1 MAKKKKIYKVGIDS
15 ETYAISLVES
25 PAIEETLVALEE
37 QKPIKIQLADEEK
50 YMVYSAVLVPDKP
63 IYRRNEDGDEFY
75 IEFTKESIEKM
86 AQEYLMNYRQNE
98 ITLDHATMANDI
110 TLVESWIK
118 TDMYKDK
125 SVAIGLSEDLP
136 IGTWIAG
143 LKVNQI
149 DAWNRIKN
157 GELRGFSVESMIS
170 LEEFSKQEQNTN
182 NMSIETN
189 DNMFWDKMKNIL
201 SEVFTSLSMS
211 KKDEADIES
220 SETYKITPE
229 SAAKELEAILSKD
242 SDDKSYPLSAMTD
255 PLNIELANQSGFTS
269 VEAYL
274 DEVYAIK
281 TDGYTSGTSAQA
293 NFEENALPTEPTVE
307 PNTITVQVQPLTEEE
322 KSTIEEG
329 IKSGATEAP
338 KVEEKPQ
345 ENNAH
350 LEELINSL
358 KEEINALKEMNNGL
372 NDKVKELSKEPS
384 TKPVNTNAKPS
395 GASTYSAWREQMRSM
410 IG

>member
-1 MAKKKKIYKVGIDS
+1 MTKKKKIYKVGIDS

-37 QKPIKIQLADEEK
+37 QKPIKVQLADEEK
-50 YMVYSAVLVPDKP
+50 YMVYSAVLVPDRP

-182 NMSIETN
+182 NMNIETN
-189 DNMFWDKMKNIL
+189 DMFWDKLKNIL
-201 SEVFTSLSMS
+201 KDTFS
-211 KKDEADIES
+211 KK
-220 SETYKITPE
+220 
-229 SAAKELEAILSKD
+229 
-242 SDDKSYPLSAMTD
+242 
-255 PLNIELANQSGFTS
+255 
-269 VEAYL
+269 VE
-274 DEVYAIK
+274 
-281 TDGYTSGTSAQA
+281 
-293 NFEENALPTEPTVE
+293 EPTVE
-307 PNTITVQVQPLTEEE
+307 ELAANSGFTNVEEYEKEVEAVKEELEEQNAPTEPQAQEPTVETPKVDEQVTEEPNV
-322 KSTIEEG
+322 EES
-329 IKSGATEAP
+329 KPTEEAP
-338 KVEEKPQ
+338 KAEEKPQ
-345 ENNAH
+345 ENNKH

-395 GASTYSAWREQMRSM
+395 AADTYSAWREQMRSM

>member
-1 MAKKKKIYKVGIDS
+1 MAKKIKKYKVGIDS

-37 QKPIKIQLADEEK
+37 QKPIKVQFADEEK
-50 YMVYSAVLVPDKP
+50 YMVYSAVLVPDRP

-98 ITLDHATMANDI
+98 ITLDHETMANDI

-182 NMSIETN
+182 NMNIETN
-189 DNMFWDKMKNIL
+189 DMFWDKLKNIL
-201 SEVFTSLSMS
+201 KDTFS
-211 KKDEADIES
+211 KK
-220 SETYKITPE
+220 
-229 SAAKELEAILSKD
+229 
-242 SDDKSYPLSAMTD
+242 
-255 PLNIELANQSGFTS
+255 
-269 VEAYL
+269 VE
-274 DEVYAIK
+274 
-281 TDGYTSGTSAQA
+281 
-293 NFEENALPTEPTVE
+293 EPTVE
-307 PNTITVQVQPLTEEE
+307 ELAANSGFTNVDDYQKEVEAVKAELEEQNAEEPTVEEP
-322 KSTIEEG
+322 KPAEEP
-329 IKSGATEAP
+329 KVEEPAVEEP
-338 KVEEKPQ
+338 KVEEKPK
-345 ENNAH
+345 EDNTKH
-350 LEELINSL
+350 LEELIGSL
-358 KEEINALKEMNNGL
+358 KEEINALKEMNSGL

-384 TKPVNTNAKPS
+384 AKPVNTNAKPS
-395 GASTYSAWREQMRSM
+395 AADTYSAWREQMRSM

>member
-1 MAKKKKIYKVGIDS
+1 MTKKKKIYKVGIDS

-50 YMVYSAVLVPDKP
+50 YMVYSAVLVPDRP

-98 ITLDHATMANDI
+98 ITLDHETMANDI

-182 NMSIETN
+182 NMNIETN
-189 DNMFWDKMKNIL
+189 DMFWDKLKNIL
-201 SEVFTSLSMS
+201 KDTFS
-211 KKDEADIES
+211 KKVEEPTIE
-220 SETYKITPE
+220 
-229 SAAKELEAILSKD
+229 
-242 SDDKSYPLSAMTD
+242 
-255 PLNIELANQSGFTS
+255 ELAANSGFTNVEDYQKE
-269 VEAYL
+269 VEAVKAEL
-274 DEVYAIK
+274 
-281 TDGYTSGTSAQA
+281 
-293 NFEENALPTEPTVE
+293 EEQNAEEPSVEPTVE
-307 PNTITVQVQPLTEEE
+307 PTVEEP
-322 KSTIEEG
+322 KPAEEP
-329 IKSGATEAP
+329 KVDEPTVEEP
-338 KVEEKPQ
+338 KVEEKPKDD
-345 ENNAH
+345 NTKH
-350 LEELINSL
+350 LEELIGSL
-358 KEEINALKEMNNGL
+358 KEEINALKEMNSGL

-384 TKPVNTNAKPS
+384 AKPVNTNAKPS
-395 GASTYSAWREQMRSM
+395 AADTYSAWREQMRSM

>member
-1 MAKKKKIYKVGIDS
+1 MTKKKKIYKVGIDS

-37 QKPIKIQLADEEK
+37 QKPIKVQLADEEK
-50 YMVYSAVLVPDKP
+50 YMVYSAVLVPDRP

-182 NMSIETN
+182 NMNIETN
-189 DNMFWDKMKNIL
+189 DMFWDKLKNIL
-201 SEVFTSLSMS
+201 KDTFS
-211 KKDEADIES
+211 KKVEKP
-220 SETYKITPE
+220 T
-229 SAAKELEAILSKD
+229 LE
-242 SDDKSYPLSAMTD
+242 
-255 PLNIELANQSGFTS
+255 ELAANSGFTNVEEYEKE
-269 VEAYL
+269 VEAVKEEL
-274 DEVYAIK
+274 EEQNAP
-281 TDGYTSGTSAQA
+281 TEPQAQ
-293 NFEENALPTEPTVE
+293 EPTVE
-307 PNTITVQVQPLTEEE
+307 TPKVDEQVTEEPNV
-322 KSTIEEG
+322 EEP
-329 IKSGATEAP
+329 KPTEETP
-338 KVEEKPQ
+338 KTEEKPQ
-345 ENNAH
+345 ENNKH

-384 TKPVNTNAKPS
+384 AKPVNTNAKPS
-395 GASTYSAWREQMRSM
+395 AADTYSAWREQMRSM

>member
-1 MAKKKKIYKVGIDS
+1 MAKKIKKYKVGIDS
-15 ETYAISLVES
+15 ETYAISMVES
-25 PAIEETLVALEE
+25 PAIESDFVALSKE
-37 QKPIKIQLADEEK
+37 EEK
-50 YMVYSAVLVPDKP
+50 RVFLESDERHMVYGAALIPDKD
-63 IYRRNEDGDEFY
+63 IYRNNGEQEFY
-75 IEFTKESIEKM
+75 ISFTKESIEKM
-86 AQEYLMNYRQNE
+86 SQDFMKNYRQNE
-98 ITLDHATMANDI
+98 VTLDHEEMANDI
-110 TLVESWIK
+110 TITESWLVE
-118 TDMYKDK
+118 DPYKDK
-125 SVAIGLSEDLP
+125 ANALGINVP
-136 IGTWIAG
+136 KGTWMVG
-143 LKVNQI
+143 MKVNQI
-149 DAWNRIKN
+149 DVWDRVKS
-157 GELRGFSVESMIS
+157 GELKGFSVESMIS
-170 LEEFSKQEQNTN
+170 LEDFSKQNTN
-182 NMSIETN
+182 NMNIETN

-220 SETYKITPE
+220 SEAYKITPE

-242 SDDKSYPLSAMTD
+242 SDDKAYPLSAMTD

-281 TDGYTSGTSAQA
+281 AEL
-293 NFEENALPTEPTVE
+293 EENAQPTEPTVE
-307 PNTITVQVQPLTEEE
+307 TPKVEEPVVEEPKVEEPKPTEEE
-322 KSTIEEG
+322 
-329 IKSGATEAP
+329 P
-338 KVEEKPQ
+338 NVEEKPQ
-345 ENNAH
+345 DNNAH

-395 GASTYSAWREQMRSM
+395 GASTYSAWREQMRNM

>member
-1 MAKKKKIYKVGIDS
+1 MAKKIKKYKVGIDS

-37 QKPIKIQLADEEK
+37 QKPIKVQLADEEK
-50 YMVYSAVLVPDKP
+50 YMVYSAVLVPDRP
-63 IYRRNEDGDEFY
+63 IFRRNEDGDEFY

-98 ITLDHATMANDI
+98 ITLDHETMANDI

-182 NMSIETN
+182 NMNIETN
-189 DNMFWDKMKNIL
+189 DMFWDKLKNIL
-201 SEVFTSLSMS
+201 KDTFS
-211 KKDEADIES
+211 KKVEEPTV
-220 SETYKITPE
+220 E
-229 SAAKELEAILSKD
+229 
-242 SDDKSYPLSAMTD
+242 
-255 PLNIELANQSGFTS
+255 ELAANSGFTNVEDYQKE
-269 VEAYL
+269 VEAVKAEL
-274 DEVYAIK
+274 EEQN
-281 TDGYTSGTSAQA
+281 AQ
-293 NFEENALPTEPTVE
+293 EPTVE
-307 PNTITVQVQPLTEEE
+307 PIVEPTVEEP
-322 KSTIEEG
+322 KPAEEP
-329 IKSGATEAP
+329 KVDEPAVEEP
-338 KVEEKPQ
+338 KVEEKPN
-345 ENNAH
+345 EDNTKH
-350 LEELINSL
+350 LEELIGSL
-358 KEEINALKEMNNGL
+358 KEEINALKEMNSGL

-384 TKPVNTNAKPS
+384 AKPVNTNAKPS
-395 GASTYSAWREQMRSM
+395 AADTYSAWREQMRSM

>member
-37 QKPIKIQLADEEK
+37 QKPIKVQLADEEK

-63 IYRRNEDGDEFY
+63 IFRRNEDGDEFY

-98 ITLDHATMANDI
+98 ITLDHETMANDI

-182 NMSIETN
+182 NMNIETN
-189 DNMFWDKMKNIL
+189 DMFWDKLKNIL
-201 SEVFTSLSMS
+201 KDTFS
-211 KKDEADIES
+211 KKVEEQTV
-220 SETYKITPE
+220 E
-229 SAAKELEAILSKD
+229 
-242 SDDKSYPLSAMTD
+242 
-255 PLNIELANQSGFTS
+255 ELAANSGFTNVEDYQKE
-269 VEAYL
+269 VEAVKAEL
-274 DEVYAIK
+274 
-281 TDGYTSGTSAQA
+281 
-293 NFEENALPTEPTVE
+293 EEQNAEEPAVEPTVE
-307 PNTITVQVQPLTEEE
+307 PTVEEP
-322 KSTIEEG
+322 KPAEEP
-329 IKSGATEAP
+329 KVDEPAVEEP
-338 KVEEKPQ
+338 KVEDKPK
-345 ENNAH
+345 EDNTKH
-350 LEELINSL
+350 LEELIGSL
-358 KEEINALKEMNNGL
+358 KEEINALKEMNSGL

-384 TKPVNTNAKPS
+384 AKPVNTNAKPS
-395 GASTYSAWREQMRSM
+395 AADTYSAWREQLRNM

>member
-37 QKPIKIQLADEEK
+37 QKPIKVQLADEEK
-50 YMVYSAVLVPDKP
+50 YMVYSAVLVPDRP

-182 NMSIETN
+182 NMNIETN
-189 DNMFWDKMKNIL
+189 DMFWDKLKNIL
-201 SEVFTSLSMS
+201 KDTFS
-211 KKDEADIES
+211 KK
-220 SETYKITPE
+220 
-229 SAAKELEAILSKD
+229 
-242 SDDKSYPLSAMTD
+242 
-255 PLNIELANQSGFTS
+255 
-269 VEAYL
+269 VE
-274 DEVYAIK
+274 
-281 TDGYTSGTSAQA
+281 
-293 NFEENALPTEPTVE
+293 EPTVE
-307 PNTITVQVQPLTEEE
+307 ELAANSGFTNVEEYEKEVEAVKEELEEQNAPTEPQAQEPTVETPKVEEQVTEEPNV
-322 KSTIEEG
+322 EEP
-329 IKSGATEAP
+329 KPTEEAP
-338 KVEEKPQ
+338 KAEEKPQ
-345 ENNAH
+345 ENNKH

-395 GASTYSAWREQMRSM
+395 AADTYSAWREQLRNM
-410 IG
+410 IR

>member
-1 MAKKKKIYKVGIDS
+1 MAKKIKKYKVGIDS

-37 QKPIKIQLADEEK
+37 QKPIKVQLADEEK

-63 IYRRNEDGDEFY
+63 IFRRNEDGDEFY

-86 AQEYLMNYRQNE
+86 SQEYLMNYRQNE
-98 ITLDHATMANDI
+98 ITLDHETMANDI

-182 NMSIETN
+182 NMNIETN
-189 DNMFWDKMKNIL
+189 DMFWDKLKNIL
-201 SEVFTSLSMS
+201 KDTFS
-211 KKDEADIES
+211 KKVEEPTV
-220 SETYKITPE
+220 E
-229 SAAKELEAILSKD
+229 
-242 SDDKSYPLSAMTD
+242 
-255 PLNIELANQSGFTS
+255 ELAANSGFTNVDDYQKE
-269 VEAYL
+269 VEA
-274 DEVYAIK
+274 I
-281 TDGYTSGTSAQA
+281 
-293 NFEENALPTEPTVE
+293 NEELEEQNAEEPAVEPTVE
-307 PNTITVQVQPLTEEE
+307 PTVEEP
-322 KSTIEEG
+322 KPAEEP
-329 IKSGATEAP
+329 KVDEPVVEEP
-338 KVEEKPQ
+338 KVEDKPK
-345 ENNAH
+345 EDNTKH
-350 LEELINSL
+350 LEELIGSL
-358 KEEINALKEMNNGL
+358 KEEINALKEMNSGL

-384 TKPVNTNAKPS
+384 AKPVNTNAKPS
-395 GASTYSAWREQMRSM
+395 AADTYSAWREQMRSM